1 MSTEIFKEYSPLNS
15 LSKDN
20 FYRLAD
26 TILIKRLPAD
36 KILFKEGEHDNWVMY
51 ILKGDIEVQ
60 DKDGV
65 GTVISGGTDDAKHPV
80 VDIQPRRATAKS
92 KTEIIVALLDRKEMD
107 IVLTWDQSS
116 EKGIRVDSD
125 EEDGGS
131 EDWTDTILRAK
142 IFYRIPPAN
151 IQAVFMRMEPVAY
164 KKDETVINEGEEGDY
179 FYIVREGKC
188 KVTRHGNNGD
198 SELLADMEPGDCF
211 GEDALISDAKRNATV
226 TMVTDGM
233 MMRLNKDDFNSLLN
247 EPVLNHATIEQAQ
260 AMIKEGAEWIDVRLP
275 EEHETNNIEGSMN
288 IPLASLRNDIMN
300 LDKDTKYIVYC
311 DTGRRSSA
319 AVFTLGE
326 NEIDAYV
333 LEGGLSSWS

>member
-164 KKDETVINEGEEGDY
+164 KK
-179 FYIVREGKC
+179 
-188 KVTRHGNNGD
+188 
-198 SELLADMEPGDCF
+198 
-211 GEDALISDAKRNATV
+211 
-226 TMVTDGM
+226 
-233 MMRLNKDDFNSLLN
+233 RLTS
-247 EPVLNHATIEQAQ
+247 T
-260 AMIKEGAEWIDVRLP
+260 
-275 EEHETNNIEGSMN
+275 T
-288 IPLASLRNDIMN
+288 
-300 LDKDTKYIVYC
+300 
-311 DTGRRSSA
+311 
-319 AVFTLGE
+319 
-326 NEIDAYV
+326 
-333 LEGGLSSWS
+333 